1 MLERI
6 YVEIGNIC
14 NLACSFCPGTKRP
27 PRQMTEREFERICS
41 ESAGRAKFI
50 YLHVMGEPLLHP
62 KLDELLS
69 IAGKYGLKVC
79 ITTNGTLVKE
89 TMKTLLSH
97 SGALHKISVSLHAPE
112 GNGMTDSLE
121 EYLEPITRLAKE
133 AAELGIY
140 TVFRLWNE
148 DSEVAVGSS
157 SAAKW
162 ILKTGYPVSAAP
174 GQHR

>member
-79 ITTNGTLVKE
+79 GTE
-89 TMKTLLSH
+89 F
-97 SGALHKISVSLHAPE
+97 APQE
-112 GNGMTDSLE
+112 IIAS
-121 EYLEPITRLAKE
+121 
-133 AAELGIY
+133 
-140 TVFRLWNE
+140 
-148 DSEVAVGSS
+148 GSS
-157 SAAKW
+157 
-162 ILKTGYPVSAAP
+162 GYSQAIVSAFIP
-174 GQHR
+174 PSLCPII